1 VTGALL
7 LAGALLAAAP
17 DHREEIERWRAERE
31 AELKAEDGWLAL
43 VGLHWLKPGA
53 NSFGSAPDNAI
64 VLPPSVPARAGRL
77 EHRDGKTVAFLASGG
92 ERTLGEKDVLRL
104 GTLSMFVIRRGDR
117 YALRVRDTESPTRR
131 AFKGLLWFAVDPA
144 YRVEARFVPHA
155 SDTRV
160 AIPNVLGGLTWM
172 KSPGSVVF
180 ELRGKRLS
188 LEPVLE
194 TDGARELFFIF
205 KDETANKETYGAGR
219 FLYSELPKDGAL
231 VLDFNK
237 AVSPPCAFTQYA
249 TCPLPPKQNVLPVRI
264 EAGERISGH

>member
-1 VTGALL
+1 MTAALL
-7 LAGALLAAAP
+7 LAGALLAVGP
-17 DHREEIERWRAERE
+17 DYRGEIERWRAKRE
-31 AELKAEDGWLAL
+31 AELRAEDGWLAL
-43 VGLHWLKPGA
+43 VGLHWLKPGE

-64 VLPPSVPARAGRL
+64 VLPPSAPARAGRL

-92 ERTLGEKDVLRL
+92 ERPLGEKDVLRL
-104 GTLSMFVIRRGDR
+104 ATLSMFVIRRGDR

-131 AFKGLLWFAVDPA
+131 AFKGLRWFPVDPA
-144 YRVEARFVPHA
+144 QRVEARFVPHA

-172 KSPGSVVF
+172 KSPGRVVF
-180 ELRGKRLS
+180 ELRGKQLS

-194 TDGARELFFIF
+194 SDDAAELFFIF
-205 KDETANKETYGAGR
+205 KDDTARNGTYGAGR
-219 FLYSELPKDGAL
+219 FLYSARPKDGTL

-237 AVSPPCAFTQYA
+237 AISPPCAFTQYA

-264 EAGERISGH
+264 EAGERFSGH